1 MMQPFDQQSEELLH
15 GQTRTP
21 DLVGSLSSAA
31 IRGAARALAVVA
43 NSPIR
48 LCNRKLV

>member
-1 MMQPFDQQSEELLH
+1 MQPFDQQSEELLH
-15 GQTRTP
+15 GQKRTP
-21 DLVGSLSSAA
+21 DLVGSLSSAV
-31 IRGAARALAVVA
+31 IPVARALAVVA